1 MQLAPYFHLK
11 LYLEMCYTCMHI
23 NACLC
28 LLLVF
33 WQYIHSLN
41 IQKKKI
47 NKIIIEMSV
56 QCIQRFLDYKA
67 GNMINIEFS
76 GYIFMDV
83 EFSLLL
89 HS

>member
-1 MQLAPYFHLK
+1 MSAARILAIY
-11 LYLEMCYTCMHI
+11 
-23 NACLC
+23 
-28 LLLVF
+28 
-33 WQYIHSLN
+33 SLTRHT
-41 IQKKKI
+41 KKKI

-83 EFSLLL
+83 ELSLLL
-89 HS
+89 HT